1 MRNKMAIAFGI
12 ATILGVGTGCQDKKP
27 NAKLANADTVNAP
40 ISGSE
45 KEGIESIVNADSIV
59 AAGKKNKTSDIADA
73 KKAKLLAEKETKE
86 AEKAEKARKAK
97 ELANNK
103 TNVKPATKP
112 IVKPAKTAVI
122 PADKAMTKTDK
133 FPDDANVIKRNG
145 RDGVLKISEAKPA
158 FPGGEEAMM
167 KFLNKNIK
175 YPNRAKEDGIQ
186 GTVFIRF
193 VVEKDGVVDDVE
205 VAKGVSPLLDS
216 EAKRVVASM
225 PKWAAGRQKGQPVAV
240 QYTLPVRFEL
250 LD

>member
-1 MRNKMAIAFGI
+1 MAIAFGI
-12 ATILGVGTGCQDKKP
+12 AIILGIGTGCQDKKP

-59 AAGKKNKTSDIADA
+59 AAGKKNRTSDVADT
-73 KKAKLLAEKETKE
+73 KKAKLLAAKEAKE
-86 AEKAEKARKAK
+86 AEKAEKTSKTK
-97 ELANNK
+97 ELANAK
-103 TNVKPATKP
+103 TNAKPAVKPTKP
-112 IVKPAKTAVI
+112 AAI

-145 RDGVLKISEAKPA
+145 RDGVLRISEAKPA